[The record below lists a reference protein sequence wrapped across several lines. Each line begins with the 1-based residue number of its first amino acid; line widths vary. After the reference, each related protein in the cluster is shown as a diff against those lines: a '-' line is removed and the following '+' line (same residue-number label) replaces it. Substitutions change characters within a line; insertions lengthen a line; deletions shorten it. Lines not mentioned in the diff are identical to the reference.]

1 MPGITVG
8 VDGSHHAQP
17 ALDWAVK
24 EAGIRHA
31 PLTVLAV
38 HEVASN
44 YWTGHAMVLPADDPD
59 QENAR
64 QEAEAAAVKAAEGLG
79 ADKPTSVTVVAVS
92 GIAAQELIK
101 ASEDAD
107 LVVVG
112 SRGGGG
118 FSELMLGSTSSQIV
132 HHAKCPV
139 LIVPA
144 EERA

>member
-8 VDGSHHAQP
+8 VDGSRHAQP

-44 YWTGHAMVLPADDPD
+44 HWTGHAMVVPEDNPE
-59 QENAR
+59 QEKVR
-64 QEAEAAAVKAAEGLG
+64 QAAEAAVAKAVGAAGEP
-79 ADKPTSVTVVAVS
+79 KPASVTVRAIS
-92 GIAAQELIK
+92 GIPAQELIN
-101 ASEDAD
+101 ASQGAD

-112 SRGGGG
+112 RRGGGG
-118 FSELMLGSTSSQIV
+118 FATLMLGSTSTQV
-132 HHAKCPV
+132 VQHATSPV
-139 LIVPA
+139 VVVSSH
-144 EERA
+144 E

>member
-24 EAGIRHA
+24 EAGLRRA
-31 PLTVLAV
+31 ALTVLTV

-44 YWTGHAMVLPADDPD
+44 HWTGHAMTVPADEADRD
-59 QENAR
+59 KAQQA
-64 QEAEAAAVKAAEGLG
+64 AEAVVAKSVEAAGEP
-79 ADKPTSVTVVAVS
+79 KPASVTVRAVS
-92 GIAAQELIK
+92 GIAAQELIS
-101 ASEDAD
+101 ASRDAD

-118 FSELMLGSTSSQIV
+118 FGELMLGSVSSQV
-132 HHAKCPV
+132 AHHAKCPV
-139 LIVPA
+139 VIVPSHA
-144 EERA
+144 

>member
-8 VDGSHHAQP
+8 VDGSQHAQP

-59 QENAR
+59 QEKAR
-64 QEAEAAAVKAAEGLG
+64 QAAEAAAAKAVG
-79 ADKPTSVTVVAVS
+79 AAGEPKPASVTVRAVS
-92 GIAAQELIK
+92 GIPAQELIK
-101 ASEDAD
+101 ASEDAE

-118 FSELMLGSTSSQIV
+118 FATLMLGSTSTQVV

-139 LIVPA
+139 VVVPSP
-144 EERA
+144 E

>member
-44 YWTGHAMVLPADDPD
+44 HWTGHPITLPPD
-59 QENAR
+59 
-64 QEAEAAAVKAAEGLG
+64 EAEREKAQHAAETAVAQAVEEAG
-79 ADKPTSVTVVAVS
+79 DPKPASVTVRAVN
-92 GIAAQELIK
+92 GLAAQELIG
-101 ASEDAD
+101 ASQDAD
-107 LVVVG
+107 LIVVG
-112 SRGGGG
+112 ARGGGG
-118 FSELMLGSTSSQIV
+118 FAALVLGSVCTQVV
-132 HHAKCPV
+132 HHAACPV
-139 LIVPA
+139 VVVHPHH
-144 EERA
+144 E

>member
-31 PLTVLAV
+31 PLTVLTV

-44 YWTGHAMVLPADDPD
+44 HWTGHPLVLPADEADREKA
-59 QENAR
+59 QQA
-64 QEAEAAAVKAAEGLG
+64 AEAAVAKAAEGIEP
-79 ADKPTSVTVVAVS
+79 KPASVTVHAVS
-92 GIAAQELIK
+92 GIAAQELIG
-101 ASEDAD
+101 ASQDAD
-107 LVVVG
+107 LLVVG
-112 SRGGGG
+112 ARGGGG
-118 FSELMLGSTSSQIV
+118 FAELLLGSVSNQVV

-139 LIVPA
+139 VVVRSA
-144 EERA
+144 G